1 MRESKDL
8 LVPNDRSARIEVSQ
22 KLLRLVPK
30 RRWLRQLATGPAK
43 VCHYLGSHISF
54 GYCVE
59 ALPIATI
66 SEKTNTP
73 SVFYLARS
81 T

>member
-1 MRESKDL
+1 MREPEIL
-8 LVPNDRSARIEVSQ
+8 LVPIDRSARIKVLQ
-22 KLLRLVPK
+22 KLLRLAPK
-30 RRWLRQLATGPAK
+30 RRWLRELATGPAK